1 MVSHLLSVLRVDDSE
16 ERSSELPERQKASEP
31 DPFPPQREQHISED
45 GQSVTVRH
53 AEAELTAYELQN
65 VRVVKDESGWWNKL
79 SLAERKAG
87 QNALLTGARKVTGD
101 SDLLV
106 KATRN
111 LTEQLMPLQQKHS
124 FTMTDEVLP

>member
-1 MVSHLLSVLRVDDSE
+1 VSFDV
-16 ERSSELPERQKASEP
+16 RQ
-31 DPFPPQREQHISED
+31 
-45 GQSVTVRH
+45 
-53 AEAELTAYELQN
+53 
-65 VRVVKDESGWWNKL
+65 SGWWNKL

-124 FTMTDEVLP
+124 FTMADEVLP